1 MGAAAMTKHV
11 KPTRL
16 LESIVGERRE
26 LILEGLRGVSANLG
40 AIQREVNAIGT
51 ALKAGK
57 ITAAEALVAAERVA
71 PGMFDAAVLSE
82 SDVASFNDE
91 ILKSW
96 EARK

>member
-1 MGAAAMTKHV
+1 MEGAAMTKAR
-11 KPTRL
+11 KPTQL

-26 LILEGLRGVSANLG
+26 LILEGLRDVSTDLG
-40 AIQREVNAIGT
+40 AIRREVNAIGT

-57 ITAAEALVAAERVA
+57 ITAGEALVAAERVA
-71 PGMFDAAVLSE
+71 PGMFDAAVSSE
-82 SDVASFNDE
+82 SDIASFNDE